1 MALNVTTLPRVF
13 QYGSLNLTDPDR
25 SLSPEEV
32 MSFYSNT
39 YPALTTSNGFGP
51 EIKNDKCVYEFKT
64 SVGTKG

>member
-13 QYGSLNLTDPDR
+13 KYGSIELSDPDR
-25 SLSPEEV
+25 NLAPEDV

-39 YPALTTSNGFGP
+39 YPALTTSNVFGP
-51 EIKNDKCVYEFKT
+51 EITNDKCVYEFKT